1 LKKDPLETKN
11 LAQEKSHQK
20 ILRKLRHKFT
30 QKVQQLRDEQLVEES
45 SSQENIKF

>member
-1 LKKDPLETKN
+1 LETKN

-45 SSQENIKF
+45 FSQENIKF